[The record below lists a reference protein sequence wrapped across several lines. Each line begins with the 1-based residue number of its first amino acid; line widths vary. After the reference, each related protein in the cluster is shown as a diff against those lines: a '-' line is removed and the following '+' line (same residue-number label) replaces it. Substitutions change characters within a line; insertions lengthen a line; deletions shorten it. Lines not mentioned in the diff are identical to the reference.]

1 MEEEQLS
8 QMESQVNLLANQISE
23 LTNKFKNNNTNVD
36 KQVKVNNVGSQNYVN
51 ELSQTK
57 NIIDNMNTELK
68 INNILNDSDI
78 VVLQKN
84 YSYLFWSILAVG
96 VVLLSMNIVKN
107 NNMNK

>member
-1 MEEEQLS
+1 
-8 QMESQVNLLANQISE
+8 MESQVSLLANQISE

-36 KQVKVNNVGSQNYVN
+36 KQVKVNNEGSQNYVN

-57 NIIDNMNTELK
+57 NIIDIMNTELK

>member
-1 MEEEQLS
+1 
-8 QMESQVNLLANQISE
+8 MESQVSLLANQISE

-36 KQVKVNNVGSQNYVN
+36 KQVKVNNEGSQNYVN

-107 NNMNK
+107 NSMNK